1 MVFSPD
7 PVNYTVM
14 FNKFVDKVVYYVLF
28 SPTAKLA
35 MGSLAQN
42 SSGAIR
48 CSCNTRFRTRFR
60 RVPEMRFERVPA
72 QMADEVPGSFGADS

>member
-28 SPTAKLA
+28 FQP
-35 MGSLAQN
+35 
-42 SSGAIR
+42 
-48 CSCNTRFRTRFR
+48 
-60 RVPEMRFERVPA
+60 
-72 QMADEVPGSFGADS
+72 ADSLPMHCLDGSELWFFFQTYSPPMQRLDGQELYLSFHF